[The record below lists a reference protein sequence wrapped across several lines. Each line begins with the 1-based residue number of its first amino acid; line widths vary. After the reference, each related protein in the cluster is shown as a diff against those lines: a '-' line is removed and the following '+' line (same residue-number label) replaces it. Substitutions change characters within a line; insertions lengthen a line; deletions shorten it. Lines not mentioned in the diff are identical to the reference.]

1 MRYRILLL
9 LLLCN
14 CVYAYSQTIKVA
26 NGIGISKMYSSD
38 IEDIYSSYTYD
49 YSNSLGISYWNHK
62 YFNLSSQIGYITKG
76 GISNTTVWGDGGI
89 ISEKI
94 DVKLRYLDLNTLF
107 VAKIPLNK
115 FCVYAGIGPSVNFL
129 FKRSSNL
136 DSKYVLDTPYDVNEG
151 NFNKIGLAIKSELG
165 VAYYWD
171 KLEFG
176 VSVSNL
182 YDLFYLDKLNFNM
195 KSKVFI
201 VMLSIGYVIN

>member
-1 MRYRILLL
+1 MLLL
-9 LLLCN
+9 FLCN
-14 CVYAYSQTIKVA
+14 YVYAYSQTIKVA
-26 NGIGISKMYSSD
+26 NGLGISKMYSSD
-38 IEDIYSSYTYD
+38 IEDIYSSYSCD
-49 YSNSLGISYWNHK
+49 YSTFLGISFWDHK

-115 FCVYAGIGPSVNFL
+115 FSVYAGIGPSVNFL
-129 FKRSSNL
+129 LKRSSNL
-136 DSKYVLDTPYDVNEG
+136 NSKYVLDTPYDVNES

-171 KLEFG
+171 KLELG

-182 YDLFYLDKLNFNM
+182 YDLFYLDKLNFNI
-195 KSKVFI
+195 KSKVFM